1 MLTVVVPAYQ
11 EERTVARSLTRL
23 HDVLTKAYGTEFAI
37 LVVNDG
43 STDGTSRAV
52 HQLALTQTEIV
63 DFETNRGKGSAL
75 RYGLLK
81 AEGNAVAQIDADLDL
96 HPQPLI
102 PLIDEVLNG
111 RCDVAIGSKVHPKS
125 VVNYPPIRTVQSRV
139 YQSVLRAA
147 FDLDVSDT
155 QTGMKAF
162 SRKALDVVLPHVQES
177 GFAFDLE
184 FLVVARR
191 AGLVIHEGPIDLDYQ
206 FTSTLSP
213 LAAVTVLRDTAR
225 IWRRQRM
232 AKGAT

>member
-23 HDVLTKAYGTEFAI
+23 HGVLAEAYGRDFAI

-52 HQLALTQTEIV
+52 RQLALTQTEIV
-63 DFETNRGKGSAL
+63 DFERNRGKGSAL
-75 RYGLLK
+75 RHGLLE
-81 AEGNAVAQIDADLDL
+81 AGGDVVAQIDADLDL

-102 PLIDEVLNG
+102 PLIDAVLNG
-111 RCDVAIGSKVHPKS
+111 QCDLAIGSKTHPES
-125 VVNYPPIRTVQSRV
+125 IVSYPTIRTIQSRT
-139 YQSVLRAA
+139 YQAILRAA
-147 FDLDVSDT
+147 FDLNVSDT

-184 FLVVARR
+184 FLVVARS
-191 AGLVIHEGPIDLDYQ
+191 AGLIIHEGPVELDYQ

-213 LAAVTVLRDTAR
+213 LAAVSVLRDTAR

-232 AKGAT
+232 ARGVT